1 MPTLPDTEPPVSKGR
16 CSLSRGLA
24 LNERKPK
31 SRDVEAQLRHWFLAN
46 KQGHCFP
53 VELRHSFI
61 KPMMRSASDVTV
73 QWGVRWTSTSRPRS
87 QWGACVPLWSTPSPA
102 CLVHRPHSTLSYRRQ
117 HLYDL
122 VWSPNIA
129 SWPTSSFHSPPPRY
143 FHISSFGWHAPS
155 VTMSL

>member
-102 CLVHRPHSTLSYRRQ
+102 CLVHRPHSTLSGIESSSGNNSDVLVTPNSKWWLFQ
-117 HLYDL
+117 HL
-122 VWSPNIA
+122 
-129 SWPTSSFHSPPPRY
+129 
-143 FHISSFGWHAPS
+143 
-155 VTMSL
+155 SLATPLIF